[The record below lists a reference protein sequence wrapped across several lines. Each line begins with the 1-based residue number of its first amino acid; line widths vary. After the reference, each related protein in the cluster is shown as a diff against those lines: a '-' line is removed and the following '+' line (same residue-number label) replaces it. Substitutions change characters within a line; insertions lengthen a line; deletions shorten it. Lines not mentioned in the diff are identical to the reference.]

1 MDLGIVLPDGER
13 LLGSHK
19 TWRGLVAGALACAFV
34 ARLTGMPYAVG
45 AGFGVASLAG
55 DALSSGIKRRL
66 RLPPGANVPGLD
78 QLPEALLP
86 IILYCTTLRLNAVEI
101 ALVAAAFVVANLVA
115 NRTVQSWK

>member
-1 MDLGIVLPDGER
+1 MDLGVVLHDGER

-19 TWRGLVAGALACAFV
+19 TWRGLAAGAIACACV
-34 ARLTGMPYAVG
+34 APLLDIPAAVG
-45 AGFGVASLAG
+45 AGVGVASLAG

-86 IILYCTTLRLNAVEI
+86 MLLFSNALRLSAAGIAV
-101 ALVAAAFVVANLVA
+101 VAAAFVVANLGA
-115 NRTVQSWK
+115 NRAVKAWK